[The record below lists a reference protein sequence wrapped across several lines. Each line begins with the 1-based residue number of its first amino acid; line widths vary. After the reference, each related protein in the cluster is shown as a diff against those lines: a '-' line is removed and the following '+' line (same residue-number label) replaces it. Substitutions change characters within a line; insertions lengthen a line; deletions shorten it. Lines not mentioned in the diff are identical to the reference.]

1 MAAQIVQSGQ
11 LNLAALV
18 VPGVYVVVIPPQLLI
33 NGIPTNVVGYVGS
46 ASWGPDNQPTPVSS
60 YQSYAGQFGNMLPRT
75 YDMGTHV
82 WVGYQFPSSQIVA
95 QCVRVT
101 DGTDT
106 AATIAIQ
113 TNCATATSKWTG
125 SGGNNQTV
133 QVFANGTQSGSV
145 KAVLTTPNASLV
157 EVFDNILQGVH
168 ALTPTAG
175 TTYTSVPALALS
187 AAPAG
192 GVNASAGASLAVYGT
207 PTVGA
212 GGTGHAVGDF
222 VTYSN
227 GVTIK
232 VATVSSGAIA
242 TFQPITTTGSNVGSV
257 TGAGTAIP
265 ANPLAQVS
273 STGVGIGST
282 ANVTWGIGPAVN
294 IIPGSGYTVAPTA
307 TLSGGGSGSG
317 GSYTATIS
325 FWPNIVSAVNNG
337 QGSYRGPSA
346 AFVMTLGTG
355 TTAPTTPSATYTLT
369 GGTDGANVSATTLVG
384 SNALPY
390 TGMYALSGKGCSI
403 GDLCDVTSSATW
415 AAQVAFGLGNGLYM
429 MGATA
434 SGDTLAN
441 APTELSTAGID
452 TYGMKMMFGDWCQIT
467 DTVNNLSRYVS
478 PQAFVAQ
485 IMGNLAPNQSSLNK
499 QVFGL
504 TGTQKSATGQAYQNG
519 DLQTLINARMDV
531 IASPSQGGSYFGCQ
545 TGRNCSS
552 QAAINGDNYTRMN
565 NFLAVTFASALG
577 PFIGGVGTAD
587 EAGDAESALDS
598 FMSNLQTQ
606 RLIGDPN
613 GPPPWTSSV
622 AETNAQGIQLAS
634 LAVTLQKITIAFV
647 LNLQAGQ
654 TVVTTTTTSTTP

>member
-1 MAAQIVQSGQ
+1 MSAQIVQSGQ

-33 NGIPTNVVGYVGS
+33 NGIPTNVIGYVGS
-46 ASWGPDNQPTPVSS
+46 AAWGPDNQPTPVSS

-75 YDMGTHV
+75 FDMGTHV

-106 AATIAIQ
+106 AASIAIQ

-125 SGGNNQTV
+125 SGGNNQAV
-133 QVFANGTQSGSV
+133 QVVNPGTQSGSV

-157 EVFDNILQGVH
+157 EVFDNILQGLH
-168 ALTPTAG
+168 ALTAVAG
-175 TTYTSVPALALS
+175 TGYTSVPALALS
-187 AAPAG
+187 AAPVG
-192 GVNASAGASLAVYGT
+192 GVNASAGASLAVFGT
-207 PTVGA
+207 PTIGA

-232 VATVSSGAIA
+232 VLTVTSGAIA
-242 TFQPITTTGSNVGSV
+242 TFNPITTTGSNAGSV
-257 TGAGTAIP
+257 TGAGTAVP

-282 ANVTWGIGPAVN
+282 ANVTWGLGAAVN
-294 IIPGSGYTVAPTA
+294 VIPGSGYTVTPTA
-307 TLSGGGSGSG
+307 TITGGGGSG

-325 FWPNIVSAVNNG
+325 YWPNIVSAVNNG

-355 TTAPTTPSATYTLT
+355 TSSPTTPSASYTLT

-403 GDLCDVTSSATW
+403 GDLCDVTQPSTW

-429 MGATA
+429 MGTTA
-434 SGDTLAN
+434 NGDTLSS

-467 DTVNNLSRYVS
+467 DTINNLSRYVS
-478 PQAFVAQ
+478 PQAFAAQ

-499 QVFGL
+499 QVFGIV
-504 TGTQKSATGQAYQNG
+504 GTQKSATGQAYQTG

-531 IASPSQGGSYFGCQ
+531 IATPSQGGSYFGCQ

-552 QAAINGDNYTRMN
+552 NAAINGDNYTRMN
-565 NFLAVTFASALG
+565 NFLAVTFATALG
-577 PFIGGVGTAD
+577 PFIGRVGTTE
-587 EAGDAESALDS
+587 EAKDAKTAIDA
-598 FMSNLQTQ
+598 FMDNLQTQ
-606 RLIGDPN
+606 GIIGSVG
-613 GPPPWTSSV
+613 GPDAWTSSV
-622 AETNAQGIQLAS
+622 AQTNALGVQLAT
-634 LAVTLQKITIAFV
+634 LAVTLQAITIALV
-647 LNLQAGQ
+647 MNLQAGQ
-654 TVVTTTTTSTTP
+654 TVTTSTSTAAH